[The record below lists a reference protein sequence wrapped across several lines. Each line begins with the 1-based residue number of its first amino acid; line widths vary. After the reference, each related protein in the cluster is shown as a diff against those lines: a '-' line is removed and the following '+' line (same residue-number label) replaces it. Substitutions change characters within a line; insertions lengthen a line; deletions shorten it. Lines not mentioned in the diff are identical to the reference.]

1 MRQILKSVAGYAAV
15 AVKAIL
21 VMVSVLFI
29 SINFSS
35 CDTGIDDEI
44 NKGTGCTDCPD
55 PNPDPDPEKKVDYID
70 HYGCTMVY
78 MEEGWSAKN
87 AAFITRSA
95 EYSVDASDGGVF
107 NDATMQYLA
116 DIVYTDGT
124 TQSANAE
131 YEVRSS
137 FVGFGFRNTLYV
149 AAGEAASFNEDPAIE
164 TTNTSNGVV
173 TFVKWER
180 KTLAFLANTFNSV
193 KSLTIYFG

>member
-1 MRQILKSVAGYAAV
+1 MRQILKSAAGYAAV

-21 VMVSVLFI
+21 MVSVLFL
-29 SINFSS
+29 SVNFVG

-55 PNPDPDPEKKVDYID
+55 QNPDPEKKVDYID

-87 AAFITRSA
+87 AVFTRSA

-124 TQSANAE
+124 TQNANAE

-149 AAGEAASFNEDPAIE
+149 AAGEAASFNEDPTIE
-164 TTNTSNGVV
+164 TTNAVLILILMECLLRLY
-173 TFVKWER
+173 K
-180 KTLAFLANTFNSV
+180 SV
-193 KSLTIYFG
+193 NYKSILISVFITY